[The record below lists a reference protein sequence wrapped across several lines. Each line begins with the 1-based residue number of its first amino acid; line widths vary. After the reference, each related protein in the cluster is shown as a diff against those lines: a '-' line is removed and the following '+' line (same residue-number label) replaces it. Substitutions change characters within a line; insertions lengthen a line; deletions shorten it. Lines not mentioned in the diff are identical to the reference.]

1 MKNNINKTELLKEA
15 ARRHRDNPGNGSA
28 IISALVL
35 EGKTFVPD
43 EVVRDAIAKL
53 AKLDEEI
60 AGYEAMAQAGFASKA
75 VVADMKAR
83 QSDLL
88 GFMANVKEVG
98 TGLHKAW
105 VAKYLGVRKHR
116 RSARIN
122 KGISPKKIRVA
133 KKVTEKE
140 HVDSFPVRTFGQ
152 TKVALALLGDLM
164 ADLEKARAWKPYKG
178 YPTEDKKLRAEM
190 ARKKAENKK
199 ALQEA
204 RSLWVGHILAK
215 MKADG
220 KEGKPL
226 TFNREDGR
234 ITRLPKTQLS
244 KMLGIDASEL
254 GVKDELVVIHHAI
267 EQLLTS
273 VHWKLW
279 ADDQAEAEKAI
290 EQFARGLYRRIAVR
304 GIMVDEEM
312 YRFVFSSAS
321 HQKDE
326 KAVFIQEDLAK
337 VHAEYL
343 YFGMSLEEFCQHAM
357 TGAGFL
363 KAMANRT
370 RPQAATLTRKDGTP
384 LTVFDIL
391 PVKDVKRIYHHG
403 KALSIGGNWDN
414 KPYKFGPVNNDVIVG
429 DGQGIALTEL
439 NLYGQL
445 NGEGW
450 KGLVHGSKS
459 VIEKVC
465 KRYNLTKEEFF
476 DLQIETFDGR
486 LVRLGD
492 FAIICGEG
500 CWKFD
505 KMFGSFAEYL
515 GWIKQ
520 LMPIYPGIERLSIL
534 RQLDDEEGEH
544 KVRRLTRSLI
554 QQFVWMDDNEIDQ
567 MIAPSV
573 QRANNLKTMEG
584 ALRLLAGLDKTD
596 DERTDLEHLF
606 EECPWLICAPQVQRY
621 LKSRYDGQV
630 RDAMANR
637 LHTKGQYP
645 YIIQDPVALLEIWVL
660 GKDPNK
666 DDLGILDAGEISLEG
681 VENDR
686 EVLAVRF
693 PANYFTARTLINRPY
708 STVFASCANCAV
720 LSIYDDILIRQD
732 GDVDGDEMFICYD
745 QLAVKLTK
753 RMIAEFDPPVII
765 FEHGSKAQAT
775 APGSVNAFWANIGD
789 ALYSAH
795 HNGQVG
801 VYANLARDCAY
812 LMSVAYYANNNAAIQ
827 QYMLWMAAASTGA
840 ILAIDQV
847 KGNAISETLIAW
859 LEGINSDV
867 KAAMDYKQPY
877 TQQFLKKDVKAEDCL
892 PPHEDVLTDRI
903 AVRFAEQT
911 GKFDQFD
918 GQGYEWNLVTARA
931 FLWETRWQMFTIHT
945 NVLKDE
951 IMQSM
956 RDNYFNDET
965 LPDGTEM
972 DAKFLARVKAGQ
984 EVGLKDILLFW
995 WHNERA
1001 MQNRLESKFA
1011 EAQEDFYAHCRE
1023 SLLDFVRSDAKV
1035 NKLGRLSTEAER
1047 KTSLYNILLNE
1058 ALEFTKGNGVEDPD
1072 GRFTMFI
1079 LKLVAPWI
1087 RKTCTAKNGQPLQLA
1102 IPVDDVDADDTDW
1115 TDNEEEQEG

>member
-1 MKNNINKTELLKEA
+1 MKNKKTNFSKAELAKEA
-15 ARRHRDNPGNGSA
+15 ARRRHDNPGDGSA
-28 IISALVL
+28 MIAALVFD
-35 EGKTFVPD
+35 GKTIIPD
-43 EVVRDAIAKL
+43 EVVREAIIKL
-53 AKLDEEI
+53 AKLDNEI
-60 AGYEAMAQAGFASKA
+60 AGYEAMEKAGFTTEAM
-75 VVADMKAR
+75 VANMKAR

-88 GFMANVKEVG
+88 GFMDNIKQVG

-116 RSARIN
+116 RSQRAN
-122 KGISPKKIRVA
+122 KGISPKVRVA
-133 KKVTEKE
+133 KKVTKKE
-140 HVDSFPVRTFGQ
+140 HVDSFPVLTFSQ
-152 TKVALALLGDLM
+152 TKVTRALLGDLIG
-164 ADLEKARAWKPYKG
+164 DLAKAQAWKPYKG
-178 YPTEDKKLRAEM
+178 FPTEDKKLRAEM
-190 ARKKAENKK
+190 AHKKAENET

-204 RSLWVGHILAK
+204 RRALSRILEK
-215 MKADG
+215 FTDDG
-220 KEGKPL
+220 KAQKPICL
-226 TFNREDGR
+226 DRADGR
-234 ITRLPKTQLS
+234 ITRLPETQLS
-244 KMLGIDASEL
+244 KMFGVDTKER
-254 GVKDELVVIHHAI
+254 GVKDEFVVIHHAF
-267 EQLLTS
+267 EQTLTTINAK
-273 VHWKLW
+273 VW
-279 ADDQAEAEKAI
+279 ADDADEAEKAVAKVAK
-290 EQFARGLYRRIAVR
+290 QLYRRLCVR
-304 GIMVDEEM
+304 GVMVDEEA
-312 YRFVFSSAS
+312 YCFTFSSAS

-326 KAVFIQEDLAK
+326 KAVFGQKDLCE
-337 VHAEYL
+337 VHAKYL
-343 YFGMSLEEFCQHAM
+343 YFGMSLEEFCQKAN

-370 RPQAATLTRKDGTP
+370 RPQSACLTRKDGTP
-384 LTVFDIL
+384 LTVFDVL
-391 PVKDVKRIYHHG
+391 PVKDVKRIYHHSN
-403 KALSIGGNWDN
+403 ALSIGGNWN
-414 KPYKFGPVNNDVIVG
+414 GKPYKHGAVDNAVIVG
-429 DGQGIALTEL
+429 DGQAIALTEL

-450 KGLVHGSKS
+450 KGLVHGSDS

-465 KRYNLTKEEFF
+465 KRYGLTREEFF
-476 DLQIETFDGR
+476 DLKVETFDGR
-486 LVRLGD
+486 IVRLGD

-554 QQFVWMDDNEIDQ
+554 QQFVWMDNKEIDQ

-573 QRANNLKTMEG
+573 QRANSLKAMDG
-584 ALRLLAGLDKTD
+584 ALRLMAGLDKAE

-606 EECPWLICAPQVQRY
+606 EECPWLVCAPQVQRY
-621 LKSRYDGQV
+621 LKSRYDYQV

-637 LHTKGQYP
+637 LRTKGQYP

-660 GKDPNK
+660 GKDPDK
-666 DDLGILDAGEISLEG
+666 DDLGVLDAGEVSLEG
-681 VENDR
+681 LENDR

-693 PANYFTARTLINRPY
+693 PANYFTVRTLVNRPY

-745 QLAVKLTK
+745 QLAIKLAK
-753 RMIAEFDPPVII
+753 RMITEFNPPVIV
-765 FEHGSKAQAT
+765 FEHGSKAQPV
-775 APGSVNAFWANIGD
+775 APGSTNAFWAGIGD

-812 LMSVAYYANNNAAIQ
+812 LLAAAYYAGDEWAIE

-847 KGNAISETLIAW
+847 KGNAISETLITW
-859 LEGINSDV
+859 LEEIKAKV
-867 KAAMDYKQPY
+867 KAAMGYKQPY
-877 TQQFLKKDVKAEDCL
+877 TQQFLKKDVEAEDCL
-892 PPHEDVLTDRI
+892 PSHADVLTDRI
-903 AVRFAEQT
+903 AVRFSEQT
-911 GKFDQFD
+911 GEFDRFD
-918 GQGYEWNLVTARA
+918 GQGYEWNADEA
-931 FLWETRWQMFTIHT
+931 FADLQTPGEYFAVRT

-951 IMQSM
+951 IVQSM

-965 LPDGTEM
+965 LADGTEM
-972 DAKFLARVKAGQ
+972 DAKFLAFVKAGK
-984 EVGLKDILLFW
+984 EVGLKDIVLFW

-1023 SLLDFVRSDAKV
+1023 SLLDFATS
-1035 NKLGRLSTEAER
+1035 NKKPNGNGHIRTKAEEMR
-1047 KTSLYNILLNE
+1047 SLYMTLLNM
-1058 ALEFTKGNGVEDPD
+1058 ALELKKGNGVDDPE
-1072 GRFTMFI
+1072 GRFTIFI
-1079 LKLVAPWI
+1079 MKVIAPWI
-1087 RKTCTAKNGQPLQLA
+1087 RSNRSKKGERQLTLA
-1102 IPVDDVDADDTDW
+1102 EVIPDSENTDW
-1115 TDNEEEQEG
+1115 NQETEDE

>member
-1 MKNNINKTELLKEA
+1 MKNNNIVYHETMR
-15 ARRHRDNPGNGSA
+15 RRHDNPGNGSA
-28 IISALVL
+28 MISALVF
-35 EGKTFVPD
+35 EGKTIIPD

-53 AKLDEEI
+53 AKLDNEI
-60 AGYEAMAQAGFASKA
+60 AGYEAMAKAGFATEA
-75 VVADMKAR
+75 TVEAMKAR

-88 GFMANVKEVG
+88 GFIGNVKQVG

-105 VAKYLGVRKHR
+105 VAKYLGIRKHR

-122 KGISPKKIRVA
+122 KGVSPKVRVA

-140 HVDSFPVRTFGQ
+140 HVDSFPVLTFSQ
-152 TKVALALLGDLM
+152 IKVAKALLGDLM
-164 ADLEKARAWKPYKG
+164 ADLEKARTWKPYKG

-190 ARKKAENKK
+190 ARKKAENQA

-204 RSLWVGHILAK
+204 RKLWVGHILAK
-215 MKADG
+215 LKADG
-220 KEGKPL
+220 KEAKPL
-226 TFNREDGR
+226 ALNREDGR
-234 ITRLPKTQLS
+234 ITRLPETQLS
-244 KMLGIDASEL
+244 KMLGIDASER

-267 EQLLTS
+267 EELLTS

-279 ADDQAEAEKAI
+279 ADNQAEAEKAI
-290 EQFARGLYRRIAVR
+290 GQFARALYRRIAVR

-337 VHAEYL
+337 VHTKYL
-343 YFGMSLEEFCQHAM
+343 YFGMDLETFCQHAM

-391 PVKDVKRIYHHG
+391 AVKDVKRIYHHG
-403 KALSIGGNWDN
+403 KALAIGGNWDD
-414 KPYKFGPVNNDVIVG
+414 KAYKYGPVDNPVIVG
-429 DGQGIALTEL
+429 DGQIIALTEL

-450 KGLVHGSKS
+450 KGLVHGSES
-459 VIEKVC
+459 VITKIC
-465 KRYNLTKEEFF
+465 QRYNLTREEFF
-476 DLQIETFDGR
+476 DLHVETFDGR
-486 LVRLGD
+486 HVRLGD

-534 RQLDDEEGEH
+534 RQLDDEEGER
-544 KVRRLTRSLI
+544 KIRRLTRSLI
-554 QQFVWMDDNEIDQ
+554 QQFVWMDNNEVDQ

-573 QRANNLKTMEG
+573 QRANSLKTMEG
-584 ALRLLAGLDKTD
+584 ALRLLAGLDKPEED
-596 DERTDLEHLF
+596 RTDLEHLF
-606 EECPWLICAPQVQRY
+606 EEYPWLVCAPQVQRY
-621 LKSRYDGQV
+621 LESRYNSRLRDG
-630 RDAMANR
+630 MSNR
-637 LHTKGQYP
+637 LRTKGQYP

-666 DDLGILDAGEISLEG
+666 DDLGVLDAGEISLEG
-681 VENDR
+681 VENER

-693 PANYFTARTLINRPY
+693 PANYLTVRTLVNRPY

-745 QLAVKLTK
+745 QLAIKLAK
-753 RMIAEFDPPVII
+753 RMIAEFDPPVIV

-775 APGSVNAFWANIGD
+775 APGSANAFWAGIGD

-812 LMSVAYYANNNAAIQ
+812 LMSAAYYANDDAAVQ
-827 QYMLWMAAASTGA
+827 QLMLWMAAASTGA

-847 KGNAISETLIAW
+847 KGNAISETLIGW
-859 LEGINSDV
+859 LEGIKADV
-867 KAAMDYKQPY
+867 KAAMGYKQPY
-877 TQQFLKKDVKAEDCL
+877 TQQFLKKDVTWEDCL
-892 PPHEDVLTDRI
+892 PPHNDVLTDRI
-903 AVRFAEQT
+903 AIRFAEQT
-911 GKFDQFD
+911 DEFDQFD
-918 GQGYEWNLVTARA
+918 GQGYEWDASKAMADLQTPGTCFAVR
-931 FLWETRWQMFTIHT
+931 T

-951 IMQSM
+951 IVQSL

-965 LPDGTEM
+965 MLDGSEM
-972 DAKFLARVKAGQ
+972 DAKFLALVKAGK
-984 EVGLKDILLFW
+984 EVGLKDIVLFW

-1001 MQNRLESKFA
+1001 MQNRLESKFS
-1011 EAQEDFYAHCRE
+1011 EAQEDFYTHCRE
-1023 SLLDFVRSDAKV
+1023 CLLDFAVS
-1035 NKLGRLSTEAER
+1035 NKKPNGDGSVR
-1047 KTSLYNILLNE
+1047 KTADEMRSLYMTLLNM
-1058 ALEFTKGNGVEDPD
+1058 ALELRKGNGVDDPE

-1079 LKLVAPWI
+1079 LKVIAPWI
-1087 RKTCTAKNGQPLQLA
+1087 RSNRSKKGERQLTLA
-1102 IPVDDVDADDTDW
+1102 EVIPDCENTDW
-1115 TDNEEEQEG
+1115 EQEIEDE